1 MMIVVTMLD
10 GADDEEGEG
19 EGVGETVGGGRG
31 RGGRRFWKTNFLGA
45 LRIYSH

>member
-19 EGVGETVGGGRG
+19 EGVGETVGGGG
-31 RGGRRFWKTNFLGA
+31 VEAAVGSGRRTSWVL
-45 LRIYSH
+45 